1 MSFGGHS
8 NKCRGKKEKKKYPS
22 VVQSVLYYLEA
33 NYMKASP
40 GNWISP
46 VMDSEDSN
54 LHEMVLV
61 LF

>member
-1 MSFGGHS
+1 MPGQKG
-8 NKCRGKKEKKKYPS
+8 KKKYPS